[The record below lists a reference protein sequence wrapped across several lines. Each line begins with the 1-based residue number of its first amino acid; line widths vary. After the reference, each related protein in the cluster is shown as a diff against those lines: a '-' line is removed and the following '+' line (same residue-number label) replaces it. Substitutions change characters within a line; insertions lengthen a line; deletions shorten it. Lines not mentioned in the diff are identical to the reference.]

1 MFARKSS
8 LRLNKIPSGV
18 NKRFSI
24 VTTGHFPARPA
35 LIAHQSPLFQQQQR
49 IFSKWAIPKLLL
61 SSNKNTRRLMLA
73 TAGGATLL
81 SSFFGPM
88 AWMTVGGI
96 ASIVTWRT
104 LRKTS
109 NKWWEYLNGPSS
121 GGGLAN
127 TILTQVGAHRAAECV
142 RQTTIDQ
149 LKKYKSTE
157 AGQKLFSEF
166 GLLGHEKELVYE
178 DIHKSE
184 SLRLDND
191 KHKVSVVFWLEDQVS
206 TTPKGGSCEVN
217 AEAVIDN
224 KGKIDLTKIK
234 LSSPEWHKD
243 ELVPIF

>member
-8 LRLNKIPSGV
+8 LRLNNIPSDI
-18 NKRFSI
+18 NKRLSAAVTRDYPTRPGFI
-24 VTTGHFPARPA
+24 V
-35 LIAHQSPLFQQQQR
+35 HQSPLFQQQQR
-49 IFSKWAIPKLLL
+49 IFSKWAIPKLFL

-73 TAGGATLL
+73 TAGGVTLL
-81 SSFFGPM
+81 GSFFGPV
-88 AWMTVGGI
+88 AWMTVGGV
-96 ASIVTWRT
+96 ASIITWRT
-104 LRKTS
+104 FKKNS
-109 NKWWEYLNGPSS
+109 NKWWEYLNNPPS
-121 GGGLAN
+121 GGGLAT

-142 RQTTIDQ
+142 RQTAIDQ

-157 AGQKLFSEF
+157 AGQKLFSDF
-166 GLLGHEKELVYE
+166 GLLDHEKELVYE

-224 KGKIDLTKIK
+224 KGKIDLTQIK